1 MIKKILML
9 VGNYGTGKSTL
20 IDNKILDV
28 KDEVLLQISKRWWVL
43 GTTINGADS
52 VSKFNKADMM
62 KKVEQ
67 ARVEGIIIAGNY
79 YCSQADVKR
88 LARNNDVSI
97 VYLKTSF
104 ANNALR
110 IAKRGNLIN
119 PTTYNQKLKSHIG
132 LMKAS
137 KGLAKIKILDN
148 NRGLK
153 LVKKDFNKILN
164 EL

>member
-1 MIKKILML
+1 MKKILML
-9 VGNYGTGKSTL
+9 VGNFGTGKSTL
-20 IDNKILDV
+20 IDNKILDI

-52 VSKFNKADMM
+52 VSKFNKEDMM
-62 KKVEQ
+62 KKIEA

-119 PTTYNQKLKSHIG
+119 PTTYNQKLKSHAN
-132 LMKAS
+132 LLRAS

-153 LVKKDFNKILN
+153 VVRNDFNQLLKTI
-164 EL
+164 